1 MRRRLL
7 GALILCLLVL
17 GLAAGEAAG
26 EERGEAENLL
36 VNPSFEEIGTNG
48 LPVGWSVDCWIYD
61 TGVTYQEVVEE
72 GTDGGNCVMIENV
85 VSNDAR
91 FVQEVAVEPGT
102 CYLLYGRVKAE
113 GCDAERIGA
122 NLSVTDS
129 YTEFPYLLDTG
140 GEWRELACY
149 FRTDENRRTVTVA
162 ARLGG
167 YSSDTTGCAWFDD
180 LSLTRIEEGE
190 IPEGA
195 VLLQLTP
202 FTVAPA
208 AEEIDP
214 VDRFTGPGTGTV
226 LLCAVLAA
234 VILYLGF
241 SRTRPE
247 QRRIRIAVIL
257 LAAGLMRVLLAV
269 STVGYETDVNCFF
282 AWARTVAATGPARF
296 YEAAGFCDYPPGYML
311 LLYPVGLLL
320 NLTGASDVHSALT
333 LLILKSIPIAADLA
347 AVWLLWRLGG
357 RKLRMPAIYA
367 LLPAVWIDSA
377 LWGQVDAVLALGLL
391 AAFALADRRD
401 WRAAIPVYVLTVLLK
416 PQALMAAPVGAVM
429 LALSLR
435 EDPRS
440 LRGAL
445 TGLGIA
451 VAAGAAVVLP
461 FAWGKPVTWLWNQYA
476 QTLSSYPYATIN
488 TANFWYLLG
497 LNWVSLEG
505 TFLGVSYGT
514 WGMAATA
521 LAVLLSVLVLI
532 LRRGKGQAALCGAML
547 FAGVYCF
554 GVRMHERYLF
564 PALALLGLAWLSRK
578 DRRILAAQILMAVTM
593 AANCLWVLE
602 ETHLPLGVSA
612 AAAVIAALN
621 IGAFG
626 LTVWAALD
634 PKTKGGPERE
644 ETISGPPRHV
654 MPGSMHFFG
663 RQPARMER
671 KDWIAML
678 SLTFVYALIAFIGVG
693 STVAPQTDW
702 TSTGAAETVEFDL
715 GEEREFQILYY
726 GGITSQGFAVQTS
739 VDGENWSEAYEA
751 QMSEG
756 LCFRW
761 LYLTQAYYDAYGEP
775 YSWAQDPMTL
785 YGRWVRLVPDGPGLT
800 LFEVVFRTPEGEAIE
815 GVAASSSGAREAN
828 ASDPSRLTDE
838 SATMPDK
845 PSYYNGTY
853 FDEIYHARTGY
864 EHANGLHAYE
874 WTHPP
879 LGKIFIM
886 LGIRI
891 FGMTAFGWRFFGTLA
906 GVAMVPVM
914 YLLGKLLF
922 RRRRWAFLA
931 AFLMAFDMMHLTQTR
946 IATIDSYA
954 VLFIMLMTL
963 CMLRWL
969 QMDLLRDRWRTLI
982 PLGLSGLFMG
992 LGCASKWICFYAAA
1006 GLAVL
1011 FFFGMARYFLRWR
1024 EGNRRGDA
1032 SAAEFPKLAAGTLLF
1047 CVGVFIVLP
1056 ALIYYFSY
1064 IPHFAADGGLTWSRF
1079 WQTQQSIFS
1088 YHTGL
1093 VDDHAFKSP
1102 WYEWPL
1108 CLKPMYYYDGRSYAP
1123 EGWTATIMCMG
1134 NPAVWWV
1141 GFAAVVWSAVRLIAG
1156 FVRREKNRDAVP
1168 LLLFIALAAQF
1179 VPWMLVPRST
1189 FIYHYFASLPF
1200 VMLLTVYAF
1209 RELKI
1214 PPLAERIYMGVTV
1227 LLFIGFYPFA
1237 TGTEFPRAWADAM
1250 NWLRFLYLPGWK
1262 YRGWLYY

>member
-7 GALILCLLVL
+7 GILVLCLLL
-17 GLAAGEAAG
+17 FGAAAGETAG
-26 EERGEAENLL
+26 ESDGAAENLL
-36 VNPSFEEIGTNG
+36 VNPSFEEVGANG
-48 LPVGWSVDCWIYD
+48 LPIGWSEDRWSYEI
-61 TGVTYQEVVEE
+61 GVTYQEIVKA
-72 GTDGGNCVMIENV
+72 GPDGGNCAMIENV

-91 FVQEVAVEPGT
+91 FVQEVAVEPET
-102 CYLLYGRVKAE
+102 CYRLSGRIRAE
-113 GCDAERIGA
+113 GCDPERVGA

-129 YTEFPYLLDTG
+129 YTEFPYFLDTG
-140 GEWRELACY
+140 GEWRDLVCY
-149 FRTDENRRTVTVA
+149 FRTDASMRSVTVA

-167 YSSDTTGCAWFDD
+167 YSSDTTGRVWFDD
-180 LSLTRIEEGE
+180 LSLTRIDDEALPQE
-190 IPEGA
+190 A
-195 VLLQLTP
+195 VLLQL
-202 FTVAPA
+202 APIAVRA
-208 AEEIDP
+208 AQEIDP
-214 VDRFTGPGTGTV
+214 ADRFSGPGALTL
-226 LLCAVLAA
+226 LLCAAFAA
-234 VILYLGF
+234 VIVYSGF
-241 SRTRPE
+241 SCTQPAGRK
-247 QRRIRIAVIL
+247 IRLAIIL
-257 LAAGLMRVLLAV
+257 LAAGALRVLLAV

-282 AWARTVAATGPARF
+282 VWARTVAQTGPSRF
-296 YEAAGFCDYPPGYML
+296 YETVGFCDYPPGYIL

-320 NLTGASDVHSALT
+320 NLTGAVNVHSVLS
-333 LLILKSIPIAADLA
+333 LLILKAVPIAADLA

-367 LLPAVWIDSA
+367 LLPAVWVDSA

-391 AAFALADRRD
+391 AAFALAERRR
-401 WRAAIPVYVLTVLLK
+401 WRGAIPVFVLTVLLK

-429 LALSLR
+429 LIADLR
-435 EDPRS
+435 RDPRG
-440 LRGAL
+440 LRGVLA
-445 TGLGIA
+445 GLGIA
-451 VAAGAAVVLP
+451 VGAAAVVVLP
-461 FAWGKPVTWLWNQYA
+461 FAWGKPASWILDQYA

-488 TANFWYLLG
+488 TANLWYLLG
-497 LNWVSLEG
+497 LNWISLEG
-505 TFLGVSYGT
+505 TFLGISYGV
-514 WGMAATA
+514 WGTAATV
-521 LAVLLSVLVLI
+521 LVVLLPVLI
-532 LRRGKGQAALCGAML
+532 LTLRPGKGQAALCGAML
-547 FAGVYCF
+547 FAGIYCF
-554 GVRMHERYLF
+554 GVKMHERYLF
-564 PALALLGLAWLSRK
+564 PALALLGLAWLFRK
-578 DRRILAAQILMAVTM
+578 DRRILAAQICMSLTM
-593 AANCLWVLE
+593 AANCLWVLA
-602 ETHLPLGVSA
+602 ETHLPLGVSP
-612 AAAVIAALN
+612 AAAVLAVLN

-626 LTVWAALD
+626 LTVWTALD
-634 PKTKGGPERE
+634 PRTITGPERE
-644 ETISGPPRHV
+644 QPAHGTVRHIEPGPMR
-654 MPGSMHFFG
+654 FFG
-663 RQPARMER
+663 RKPARMER
-671 KDWIAML
+671 GDWIAML
-678 SLTFVYALIAFIGVG
+678 GLTLVYALVAFIGVG

-702 TSTGAAETVEFDL
+702 TSTGASETVEFDL
-715 GEEREFQILYY
+715 GEEREFRILYY
-726 GGITSQGFAVQTS
+726 GGITSQGFS
-739 VDGENWSEAYEA
+739 VRISSDGENWSAPHEA

-761 LYLTQAYYDAYGEP
+761 LYLTQAYYDASGEP
-775 YSWAQDPMTL
+775 YSWASEPTEFS
-785 YGRWVRLVPDGPGLT
+785 GRWVQLIPDGPGLT

-815 GVAASSSGAREAN
+815 GVTARSFGAREEN
-828 ASDPSRLTDE
+828 AGDPSRLTDE
-838 SATMPDK
+838 SAAMPDK
-845 PSYYNGTY
+845 PSYFNGTY

-864 EHANGLHAYE
+864 EHAHGLHTYE

-879 LGKIFIM
+879 LGKVFIM

-891 FGMTAFGWRFFGTLA
+891 FGMTAFGCRFFGTLA

-914 YLLGKLLF
+914 YRMGKLLF

-969 QMDLLRDRWRTLI
+969 QMDLLRDRWRTLV

-992 LGCASKWICFYAAA
+992 LGCASKWICFYAAV

-1011 FFFGMARYFLRWR
+1011 FFFGMTRYFLRWR
-1024 EGNRRGDA
+1024 EDKRRGDP
-1032 SAAEFPKLAAGTLLF
+1032 SAEEFPKLAAGTFLF
-1047 CVGVFIVLP
+1047 CVGVFVVVP

-1064 IPHFAADGGLTWSRF
+1064 IPHFAAEGGLTWSRF
-1079 WQTQQSIFS
+1079 WQTQQSILR

-1108 CLKPMYYYDGRSYAP
+1108 CLKPMYYYDGRGYAP

-1141 GFAAVVWSAVRLIAG
+1141 GFAAVIWSAVRLVSGLI
-1156 FVRREKNRDAVP
+1156 RREKDRDAVP

-1209 RELKI
+1209 RELKV